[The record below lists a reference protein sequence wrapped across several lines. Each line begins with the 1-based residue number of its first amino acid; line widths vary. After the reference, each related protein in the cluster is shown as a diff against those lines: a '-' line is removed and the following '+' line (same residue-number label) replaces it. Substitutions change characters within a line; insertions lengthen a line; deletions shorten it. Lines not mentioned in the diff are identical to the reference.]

1 MQWKALALITT
12 MMMAGCSTSHI
23 KPYSSAG
30 VAKAE
35 GEENRLWHSADRYEK
50 QLKDSSRVYD
60 SEVLQAYLQGIMDR
74 LYPEF
79 KGNIRVYVL
88 KQPVLNAFALPNG
101 GVYVN
106 TGLIAAMENEAQLAT
121 VLAHEGIHYINR
133 HSMKQREVRKVTSAF
148 ATATILVGFPLLGS
162 VGLAST
168 VTGYSRDLEREADD
182 EGYVRLVNAGYD
194 PSQSTVAFEALARE
208 AKASEV
214 KRPMFFSTHPAMQ
227 ERIEHFQ
234 KLQEKDGEVRGTETY
249 AKRYHSH
256 VEVLRKEVL
265 KNKLQTGRYNE
276 IIATFEAPSQEA
288 LYEEIDHYILAEAL
302 RLRNKDD
309 DKGKAIAIYKNLMVI
324 DENFAPPY
332 KAMGLISYKEKDYQ
346 QTKVFLQK
354 FLELEP
360 DSTDSPFIE
369 QYLELL

>member
-1 MQWKALALITT
+1 MQWKALAVVSTMLI
-12 MMMAGCSTSHI
+12 AGCSTSHI
-23 KPYSSAG
+23 KPYSSAD

-50 QLKDSSRVYD
+50 QLKNSSRVYGN
-60 SEVLQAYLQGIMDR
+60 ETLQVYLQGIMDK

-106 TGLIAAMENEAQLAT
+106 TGLIAAMENEAQLAA

-133 HSMKQREVRKVTSAF
+133 HSMKQREVRKMTSAF
-148 ATATILVGFPLLGS
+148 ATATMLAGFPLLGS

-182 EGYVRLVNAGYD
+182 EGYIRLVEAGYD

-208 AKASEV
+208 ARASEV
-214 KRPMFFSTHPAMQ
+214 KRPMFFSTHPAME

-234 KLQEKDGEVRGTETY
+234 KLQEKDDKVRGKDIH
-249 AKRYHSH
+249 ADRYQSH
-256 VEVLRKEVL
+256 VEHLRKEVL
-265 KNKLQTGRYNE
+265 KNKLETGRYSE

-288 LYEEIDHYILAEAL
+288 LYDETDQYILAEAF
-302 RLRNKDD
+302 RMRDKVD
-309 DKGKAIAIYKNLMVI
+309 DKGKAIALYKELMTF
-324 DENFAPPY
+324 DENYAPPY
-332 KAMGLISYKEKDYQ
+332 KAMGLLSYKEKDFSQ
-346 QTKVFLQK
+346 AKVFLK
-354 FLELEP
+354 KYLELEP
-360 DSTDSPFIE
+360 ESTDGPFIK
-369 QYLELL
+369 QYLEML